1 MAGTRVVTGEL
12 HRVRRGCR
20 KGFVPEAPPAP
31 FRRPARVAVMLALA
45 HQIQRKIDRGEIPDQ
60 AAAAR
65 RLELTRARLTQLLD
79 LTLLGPDVQERVL
92 ALESVGGTE
101 PLSERV
107 LRPVARAPSWVEQ
120 RTLFES
126 ARG

>member
-1 MAGTRVVTGEL
+1 M
-12 HRVRRGCR
+12 
-20 KGFVPEAPPAP
+20 
-31 FRRPARVAVMLALA
+31 
-45 HQIQRKIDRGEIPDQ
+45 
-60 AAAAR
+60 
-65 RLELTRARLTQLLD
+65 TQLLD

>member
-1 MAGTRVVTGEL
+1 MTKVVTGQL
-12 HRVRRGCR
+12 HRVQRRRG
-20 KGFVPEAPPAP
+20 KGFAPAPPPAP
-31 FRRPARVAVMLALA
+31 VGRPARVAVMLTLA
-45 HQIQRKIDRGEIPDQ
+45 HQIQSAIDRGEIPSQ
-60 AAAAR
+60 AEAAR
-65 RLELTRARLTQLLD
+65 KLGLTRARLTQLLD
-79 LTLLGPDVQERVL
+79 LTLLAPDVQERVL

-107 LRPVARAPSWVEQ
+107 LRPVARAPSWAEQ

>member
-1 MAGTRVVTGEL
+1 MWGSNQNPPSGSNRPRML
-12 HRVRRGCR
+12 LPGC
-20 KGFVPEAPPAP
+20 
-31 FRRPARVAVMLALA
+31 
-45 HQIQRKIDRGEIPDQ
+45 
-60 AAAAR
+60 
-65 RLELTRARLTQLLD
+65 ARLTQLLG
-79 LTLLGPDVQERVL
+79 LTLLAPDVQERVL

>member
-1 MAGTRVVTGEL
+1 
-12 HRVRRGCR
+12 
-20 KGFVPEAPPAP
+20 
-31 FRRPARVAVMLALA
+31 MLVLA
-45 HQIQRKIDRGEIPDQ
+45 HLIQRAIDRGELADQ
-60 AAAAR
+60 AEAAR
-65 RLELTRARLTQLLD
+65 RLGVTRARLTQLLD

-92 ALESVGGTE
+92 ALESVDGTE

-120 RTLFES
+120 QTLFES

>member
-1 MAGTRVVTGEL
+1 MASESSDDIAHASPQL
-12 HRVRRGCR
+12 LRVRLSSDSRRRCDFG
-20 KGFVPEAPPAP
+20 EA
-31 FRRPARVAVMLALA
+31 
-45 HQIQRKIDRGEIPDQ
+45 H
-60 AAAAR
+60 
-65 RLELTRARLTQLLD
+65 